1 LVARY
6 HVSERYACRLFNQ
19 WRSSIRY
26 TPHPRDDRAVRLR
39 LKELAQDRPR
49 YGYRRLHVLLLREGF
64 QLGKDQVHRIYREE
78 NLYVRTQPRR
88 RRRVITQL
96 RVPPLFPQKLNQV
109 WTMDFMHDELISGKK
124 IRSLNMIDKLSRECL
139 WIELDFKLNSNRVV
153 EVLDHLKCTRGLPEV
168 ICVDNGSEFTS
179 KLLDQWAYINGVKL
193 FFIRPGKPTENGH
206 IEAFN
211 RRLRDECLHVHLFR
225 SVQHAQY
232 EVEKWRVEYDEWR
245 PHSSIGNLT
254 PREFARRRMQQQTA
268 C

>member
-1 LVARY
+1 MVKTLISRY

-26 TPHPRDDRAVRLR
+26 VPHPRDDRAVRLR
-39 LKELAQDRPR
+39 LKELAEACPR

-96 RVPPLFPQKLNQV
+96 RVPPPTPQRLNEV
-109 WTMDFMHDELISGKK
+109 WTMDFMHDELTCGKK
-124 IRSLNMIDKLSRECL
+124 IRSLNLIDTLSRECL

-153 EVLDHLKCTRGLPEV
+153 EVLDHLKATRGMPEV
-168 ICVDNGSEFTS
+168 ICVDNGTEFTS
-179 KLLDQWAYINGVKL
+179 RLLDQWAYINGVKL

-211 RRLRDECLHVHLFR
+211 RRLRDECLNVHLFQ
-225 SVQHAQY
+225 SVNHAQN
-232 EVEKWRVEYDEWR
+232 EVEK
-245 PHSSIGNLT
+245 
-254 PREFARRRMQQQTA
+254 
-268 C
+268 